1 MKLIII
7 GCEYAGT
14 TTLAHA
20 IDDWM
25 YQVMGARFPLIHDH
39 FKFPH
44 TVGHPSQLTAAEQR
58 QLLALSPRI
67 KETIQRHNLYYHTP
81 YRHAPETDFVVI
93 GLHIEEAIYAQ
104 LYFGYGGV
112 GERNDRAAVAR
123 QIEHRIMQYAPE
135 TVLVLVTAS
144 PDVIAKRMKQNSHQS
159 QVLKEQDIE
168 LVLGRFEQEYRRS
181 IIPSKLTLDTG
192 VRSVR
197 ESVEEFAQ
205 IVDPYLTGHD
215 RLRMLT
221 SRIR

>member
-1 MKLIII
+1 MKLVIV

-14 TTLAHA
+14 TTVANA

-25 YQVMGARFPLIHDH
+25 CQVMGARFPLIHDH

-44 TVGHPSQLTAAEQR
+44 TVGHPSELTAAEQR

-81 YRHAPETDFVVI
+81 YQHAPETDVVVI
-93 GLHIEEAIYAQ
+93 GLHLEEAIYAR
-104 LYFGYGGV
+104 LYFGYGGP

-123 QIEHRIMQYAPE
+123 QIEHRIMKYAPE
-135 TVLVLVTAS
+135 TVLVLVKAV
-144 PDVIAKRMKQNSHQS
+144 PEVIAKRMQQNPHQS

-168 LVLGRFEQEYRRS
+168 LVLRRFEQEHRRS

-192 VRSVR
+192 VRSVS
-197 ESVEEFAQ
+197 ETVEEFAQ
-205 IVDPYLTGHD
+205 MVDPYLTGYD
-215 RLRMLT
+215 RMRMLT